1 MKDSF
6 WCKRGCLTSVS
17 ERLGRVTVVWDS
29 NYMSTSASGFLARQ
43 YLGAMK
49 KRLTTVRQDGRN

>member
-1 MKDSF
+1 M
-6 WCKRGCLTSVS
+6 
-17 ERLGRVTVVWDS
+17 VWDS